1 MNTSGEERAPYSDS
15 YPGQAFG
22 RNIDDFLVNVQNLKF
37 EKPEFLDTMRVDNA
51 VLAAFE
57 DEYQNDEMKRQN
69 GAEKIHQ
76 IHLLHQS

>member
-1 MNTSGEERAPYSDS
+1 
-15 YPGQAFG
+15 
-22 RNIDDFLVNVQNLKF
+22 
-37 EKPEFLDTMRVDNA
+37 MRVDNA